1 MSKNLIVFVL
11 MVLFSSCTTHT
22 DTENNSEI
30 ESKKMNTLESKAKQ
44 TSMKV
49 IDTDFSKG
57 RLTNEQEIT
66 LWDVQKMHGHLCDGL
81 VVGFLGL
88 REGLNQLYPDSIIDR
103 TNTRI
108 VAKSSPC
115 IGDIALYLTG
125 GRYQF
130 NSFYVDNEIN
140 GMYIVQRIDNKQTVI
155 VSMKEGIKP
164 DEIDILGAKAVKNE
178 LDACEL
184 DTLKIMEDDFS
195 RNLFNSPPS
204 KIFDIRQIEGFEWK
218 PTLSNEFTKTDILNK
233 NAENCESI
241 SPL

>member
-1 MSKNLIVFVL
+1 MSKSLIVFVL
-11 MVLFSSCTTHT
+11 TVLYSFCTTYT
-22 DTENNSEI
+22 DAEYNSEI
-30 ESKKMNTLESKAKQ
+30 ASKHMNTLESKARQ

-66 LWDVQKMHGHLCDGL
+66 LWDVQKLHGHLCDGL

-88 REGLNQLYPDSIIDR
+88 REGLYQLYPDSIIDR

-108 VAKSSPC
+108 VATSSPC
-115 IGDIALYLTG
+115 TGDIALYLTG

-184 DTLKIMEDDFS
+184 DTLKIMEADFS

-204 KIFDIRQIEGFEWK
+204 KIFDINQIEGFEWK

-233 NAENCESI
+233 NAENCR
-241 SPL
+241 